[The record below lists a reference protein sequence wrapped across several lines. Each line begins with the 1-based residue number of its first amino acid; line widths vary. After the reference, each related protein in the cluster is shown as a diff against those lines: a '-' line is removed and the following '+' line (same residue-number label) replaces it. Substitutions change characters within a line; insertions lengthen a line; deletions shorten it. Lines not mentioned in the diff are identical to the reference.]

1 MPRLFFP
8 FAWGAPSTDTVRP
21 PPVTP
26 PFWVKDTPG
35 VVAWHA
41 DGSQLLPRFEHIFPE
56 EATIGWTKKGGV

>member
-41 DGSQLLPRFEHIFPE
+41 DGAQVLPRFQHIYPE
-56 EATIGWTKKGGV
+56 EATIGWTKKAGV